1 MCTGKAIWA
10 RFRRTPPLQPDVRM
24 PSKSCSTRADWMRS
38 IVATI
43 RDTLRSTL
51 RLLVRMQAS
60 VCRIKAR
67 NCSCYR
73 SQTWSERR
81 YGQYEMPTNMNNK
94 RALRAVL
101 LAILCMSA
109 ALCASAQR
117 LTRRAQIVCAEKV
130 YGDVL
135 AQIGGDAVEVFSIL
149 GQPNQDPHLF
159 EADASVARRV
169 AHAQLVVYN
178 GAGYD
183 PWMSQLLAASRSPR
197 RAQIEIAQLAGKK
210 TGDNPHFWM
219 LPNAMSALA
228 RAAHA
233 VLARVDSVRSSEY
246 DARLADFLASL
257 KPIEQRI
264 ATLRAR
270 VKGMPIT
277 ATEPLADYLTQAL
290 GLRMRNARFQRAI
303 MKGSEPSVADTAA
316 FEDDLRQRRVKALID
331 NAQTT
336 SGHAR
341 RMLKIAHASGV
352 AVAPFSEI
360 LPAGMTYQRWMQRQL
375 DVLERALFP

>member
-51 RLLVRMQAS
+51 RLFVSMQS
-60 VCRIKAR
+60 SFCRIKAR
-67 NCSCYR
+67 NCSLYR

-117 LTRRAQIVCAEKV
+117 LTRR
-130 YGDVL
+130 
-135 AQIGGDAVEVFSIL
+135 
-149 GQPNQDPHLF
+149 
-159 EADASVARRV
+159 
-169 AHAQLVVYN
+169 
-178 GAGYD
+178 
-183 PWMSQLLAASRSPR
+183 
-197 RAQIEIAQLAGKK
+197 
-210 TGDNPHFWM
+210 
-219 LPNAMSALA
+219 
-228 RAAHA
+228 AHA

-316 FEDDLRQRRVKALID
+316 FEDD
-331 NAQTT
+331 
-336 SGHAR
+336 
-341 RMLKIAHASGV
+341 
-352 AVAPFSEI
+352 
-360 LPAGMTYQRWMQRQL
+360 
-375 DVLERALFP
+375 